1 MVMSTL
7 AVKPGRGLRARPAVP
22 DPHRAGPRCSGFPNS
37 FYAQDQQDEC
47 DCRYSGSA
55 VVWPPEETASRGINI
70 SYRNVNGGMDTG
82 AWPDQGQALRSKS
95 TQAWA
100 PALARR
106 FRSGRLEGRR
116 RRSPD
121 SKAVGAGSRFS
132 SGRCADRRARSS
144 QPELKFRRHPPHG
157 PRCQPQPHPPATVV
171 ASVGATGI
179 APIGANACASWDA
192 SAIISPTPAAA
203 NRTVFL
209 MDCHLLLSIAARRE
223 TKRVRSG
230 KAIGSRAAEVELS
243 PSGLGRLRASH
254 LGRRRPEG
262 RARG

>member
-1 MVMSTL
+1 
-7 AVKPGRGLRARPAVP
+7 
-22 DPHRAGPRCSGFPNS
+22 
-37 FYAQDQQDEC
+37 
-47 DCRYSGSA
+47 
-55 VVWPPEETASRGINI
+55 
-70 SYRNVNGGMDTG
+70 MDTG

-192 SAIISPTPAAA
+192 SAIISPPPAAA